1 MLGRMVDAVASY
13 EHFTWLNIIPGFND
27 LDRELG
33 AKLGNSWIAGTQ
45 VETVRHVILAM
56 MMTVF
61 VVWLAGRAG
70 KSLKDPKQ
78 LVPDGTP
85 SARNFFE
92 VVLDGLYGLARDG
105 MSEKWARRALPLVGT
120 VTVYVFFFN
129 IFGLIP
135 GFSPPT
141 ENLNAT
147 VAPAVVVFLATH
159 FYGFKE
165 HGVKNYMK
173 HFLGPVLYIAPLYLI
188 IELIGH
194 FARMLSLSFRLMGNM
209 IGDHKVLASWLM
221 LTPVSFV
228 FPVPFWLLGLIVC
241 AMQTFVFA
249 LLTVIYVQLAVAHE
263 DH

>member
-1 MLGRMVDAVASY
+1 MVDAVASY
-13 EHFTWLNIIPGFND
+13 EHFTWLNAIPGFND

-33 AKLGNSWIAGTQ
+33 AKLGNSFIAGTQ

-56 MMTVF
+56 IMTFIVVF
-61 VVWLAGRAG
+61 LVRLAG
-70 KSLKDPKQ
+70 KSMKDPEQ
-78 LVPDGTP
+78 LVPDGKP
-85 SARNFFE
+85 SFRNIFE
-92 VVLDGLYGLARDG
+92 VVLDGIMGLASDG
-105 MSEKWARRALPLVGT
+105 MGEKWARKALPLVGT

-147 VAPAVVVFLATH
+147 VAPALIVFFATH
-159 FYGFKE
+159 TYGLKE
-165 HGVKNYMK
+165 HGVKNYLK
-173 HFLGPVLYIAPLYLI
+173 HFMGPVLYIAPLYLV

-194 FARMLSLSFRLMGNM
+194 FARVLSLSFRLMGNM

-221 LTPVSFV
+221 LTPVSFI

-241 AMQTFVFA
+241 AMQTLVFA